1 MRNRVSNSLWGLFF
15 ILIGVGIAGNSF
27 FGWNLDFID
36 DGLWTLLIIIPCLI
50 SMIKT
55 KFSAAPTIGFIIGIL
70 LYVEFYVNIEINF
83 WGLIVP
89 AILILIGLKIM
100 FQGTY
105 HRRNMHF
112 DNTSGTSGQAS
123 FNNGQQTYSS
133 TNQREYNSIFS
144 SNHIRMDNEVFTGT
158 SLSAVFGAIVLDLR
172 NAVVQNDVEIN
183 ATAVFGGI
191 DIYIPRGVNIKIN
204 NVPIFGGVSNK
215 TTQFN
220 DPSAPTIY
228 LNSTCMFGGIDIK

>member
-1 MRNRVSNSLWGLFF
+1 MRNRISNSLWGLFF
-15 ILIGVGIAGNSF
+15 ILIGVGIAGNILF
-27 FGWNLDFID
+27 DWNFDFIG
-36 DGLWTLLIIIPCLI
+36 DGWWTLFIIIPCLI
-50 SMIKT
+50 SMIRT
-55 KFSAAPTIGFIIGIL
+55 KFNAAPTIGFIIGVL
-70 LYVEFYVNIEINF
+70 LFVNYYIKVDIDF
-83 WGLIVP
+83 WKLIVP
-89 AILILIGLKIM
+89 AVLILIGLKII

-112 DNTSGTSGQAS
+112 ENTSGTNSQTN
-123 FNNGQQTYSS
+123 FNNGQQTYSNV
-133 TNQREYNSIFS
+133 NQREYNSIFS

-215 TTQFN
+215 TTSFN